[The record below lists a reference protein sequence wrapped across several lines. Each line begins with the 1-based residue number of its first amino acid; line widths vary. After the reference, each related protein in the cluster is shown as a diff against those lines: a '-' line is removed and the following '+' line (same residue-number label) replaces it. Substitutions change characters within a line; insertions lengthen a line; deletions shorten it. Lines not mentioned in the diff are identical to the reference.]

1 MTIGRRVV
9 FLDRDGVLTVPL
21 EREGKGY
28 AARSRDELEF
38 YPGAADSV
46 SRLRRAGFDVVVVT
60 NQPDLANGLI
70 DRAELEA
77 IHAEV
82 MAKLGPLRI
91 HTCPHLGVDNCG
103 CRKPLPGM
111 LFAEYEIEPVLFEES
126 WLVGDR
132 DSDIEAGLT
141 VGCRVIF
148 IDRGWSDETGSRA
161 GKVVLS
167 LAEAVDAI
175 LA

>member
-1 MTIGRRVV
+1 MTLGRRVV
-9 FLDRDGVLTVPL
+9 FLDRDGVVTVPI

-38 YPGAADSV
+38 YQDAEDSI
-46 SRLRRAGFDVVVVT
+46 SRLRQAGFEIVVVT
-60 NQPDLANGLI
+60 NQPDLAKGLI
-70 DRAELEA
+70 NRAELEE

-91 HTCPHLGVDNCG
+91 NTCPHVAADNCR

-111 LFAEYEIEPVLFEES
+111 LLAEGESEPVLFEES

-132 DSDIEAGLT
+132 DSDIAAGLAA
-141 VGCRVIF
+141 GCRVIF
-148 IDRGWSDETGSRA
+148 IDRGWADETGSRA
-161 GKVVLS
+161 GTVVLS
-167 LAEAVDAI
+167 LAEAVDTI

>member
-1 MTIGRRVV
+1 
-9 FLDRDGVLTVPL
+9 
-21 EREGKGY
+21 
-28 AARSRDELEF
+28 
-38 YPGAADSV
+38 
-46 SRLRRAGFDVVVVT
+46 
-60 NQPDLANGLI
+60 
-70 DRAELEA
+70 
-77 IHAEV
+77 
-82 MAKLGPLRI
+82 
-91 HTCPHLGVDNCG
+91 
-103 CRKPLPGM
+103 M